1 MAMVLEREAVEAV
14 DMGTLV
20 IVFASGDVQMIE
32 SVPFQQFKE
41 CKCESHSHSLQ
52 IGKRQLTFADE
63 AVRIK
68 WFDDEAFVYGY

>member
-32 SVPFQQFKE
+32 SVPFHEFK
-41 CKCESHSHSLQ
+41 KCESRGHFLKV
-52 IGKRQLTFADE
+52 GKRLMTLADK